1 MLYGSILSDA
11 GGGYKKRVVLCFVWM
26 RGNAGK
32 GDWHA
37 RLRQFQNAKKP

>member
-11 GGGYKKRVVLCFVWM
+11 GGGYKKRVVFCMDV
-26 RGNAGK
+26 RGAGK
-32 GDWHA
+32 GEWHA